1 MYVAVLEHAAKIE
14 RTLKVDGCAAFICEN
29 LDVWFAQYC
38 LKNRKVMVIYASSLA
53 LLSHCYPYGEMA
65 YRYLPQMIKNH
76 LLSIYPMLNMS
87 DMIITNTCISSIDA
101 IQNALLCLMENL
113 YDYVIVIGYDFNS
126 DFISDGLDAMQLLSP
141 EETLLLLS
149 GRERSKY
156 TIRDC
161 SVVNDSVGI
170 ASIEKNQRGLRRA
183 IDDVLLNSKIEKKGI
198 DLVMCSCN
206 GTQEVNHAYISAANA
221 MGFSEEAV
229 CSIKKQHV
237 LGATGVI
244 ELHLCLLGI
253 EEGNLAETLSFY
265 HHFVPPKRRFF
276 PPFNILF
283 LGIGFSGINGA
294 MIVMID
300 V

>member
-1 MYVAVLEHAAKIE
+1 M
-14 RTLKVDGCAAFICEN
+14 
-29 LDVWFAQYC
+29 
-38 LKNRKVMVIYASSLA
+38 
-53 LLSHCYPYGEMA
+53 
-65 YRYLPQMIKNH
+65 
-76 LLSIYPMLNMS
+76 
-87 DMIITNTCISSIDA
+87 
-101 IQNALLCLMENL
+101 
-113 YDYVIVIGYDFNS
+113 
-126 DFISDGLDAMQLLSP
+126 
-141 EETLLLLS
+141 LLLS

-156 TIRDC
+156 TIRAC

-265 HHFVPPKRRFF
+265 HHFVPPKRSFF
-276 PPFNILF
+276 SPFNILF

>member
-1 MYVAVLEHAAKIE
+1 M
-14 RTLKVDGCAAFICEN
+14 
-29 LDVWFAQYC
+29 
-38 LKNRKVMVIYASSLA
+38 
-53 LLSHCYPYGEMA
+53 
-65 YRYLPQMIKNH
+65 
-76 LLSIYPMLNMS
+76 
-87 DMIITNTCISSIDA
+87 
-101 IQNALLCLMENL
+101 
-113 YDYVIVIGYDFNS
+113 
-126 DFISDGLDAMQLLSP
+126 
-141 EETLLLLS
+141 LLLS

-253 EEGNLAETLSFY
+253 EEGNLAETLSC
-265 HHFVPPKRRFF
+265 PPKEKVFS
-276 PPFNILF
+276 PIQYPLF
-283 LGIGFSGINGA
+283 GNWVLWYKWSNDCNDRCMRYGQL
-294 MIVMID
+294 
-300 V
+300 